1 MTITQLLGQN
11 RKQFFR
17 YIIGALLTTV
27 NGLSQTFALSI
38 AFGII
43 EAPESSIVLRIVG
56 MFFFAI
62 LPIPLQY
69 LSRFLRIGFMRD
81 VLIQVRSLAYQK
93 IMHRPIE
100 VFKKQSKESAMA
112 MVVSDIN
119 LFEKDFFLAIL
130 NIVFSFGSFIIG
142 EIILFII
149 SPTIGFGTL
158 LASSLLYIVVRF
170 FEKPTREIKR
180 LTQEANVDYTKQLT
194 NVLQGLEV
202 IKLYRVEMNFK
213 KPFYQIVQQL
223 ENIKQ
228 KAFRLDEYQ
237 SNLNVWIASSYQT
250 LVYIYATYL
259 FVQDELSLTALI
271 LVFNLIGQLIWGM
284 INGFNFINRFKASM
298 DIFERITKVEN
309 YPYGSI
315 AFEFKHHLSVKDLSF
330 AYEDKVVLEHVNFEI
345 KPKDKI
351 LITGPSGAGKT
362 TLLNCLSQS
371 LSTYAGE
378 VNYDQTEIRDID
390 PNTFLSNCG
399 YIRQNHFLFNDTIK
413 QNIILNQKYDAEK
426 FTLCLKQAALSEWIE
441 SLELK
446 AEHKLEQD
454 GTNISG
460 GQRQRISIARALYH
474 DKDVLFVDE
483 PSASLDDQTALTIYE
498 TLLALDKTVILVA
511 HRHLDYLN
519 QRFKIKLELTKAGAH
534 HA

>member
-17 YIIGALLTTV
+17 YILGALLTTV
-27 NGLSQTFALSI
+27 VGLSQAFALSI

-43 EAPESSIVLRIVG
+43 EASESSITIRIIG
-56 MFFFAI
+56 MFFFAV

-100 VFKKQSKESAMA
+100 VFKKHSRESAMA

-130 NIVFSFGSFIIG
+130 NIVYSFGSFIIG
-142 EIILFII
+142 VIILFIV
-149 SPTIGFGTL
+149 SPTIGIGTL
-158 LASSLLYIVVRF
+158 IASSLLYIVVRF

-180 LTQEANVDYTKQLT
+180 LTQVANVDYTKQLT

-202 IKLYRVEMNFK
+202 IKLYRVEHNFK
-213 KPFYQIVQQL
+213 KHFYRIVQHV
-223 ENIKQ
+223 EHIKQ

-237 SNLNVWIASSYQT
+237 DNLNVWIASSYQT

-259 FVQDELSLTALI
+259 FIQDELSLTALI

-298 DIFERITKVEN
+298 DIFARITQVEN
-309 YPYGSI
+309 YPYGSKP
-315 AFEFKHHLSVKDLSF
+315 FTFNKNLSVKNLSF
-330 AYEDKVVLEHVNFEI
+330 SYEDKMVLDHVNFEI

-362 TLLNCLSQS
+362 TLLNCMSQS
-371 LSTYAGE
+371 LSSYTGE
-378 VNYDQTEIRDID
+378 VVYDHTEIKEID
-390 PNTFLSNCG
+390 ANAFLSHCG
-399 YIRQNHFLFNDTIK
+399 YIRQQHFLFNDTIK
-413 QNIILNQKYDAEK
+413 QNIILNLKYDEEK
-426 FTLCLKQAALSEWIE
+426 FALCLKQADLSVWID

-498 TLLALDKTVILVA
+498 TLLALDKTIILVA

-519 QRFKIKLELTKAGAH
+519 QRFAIHLELKKAGGH

>member
-180 LTQEANVDYTKQLT
+180 LTQEANVDYTVYKNTMMARAIVGTKFEALKEI
-194 NVLQGLEV
+194 LE
-202 IKLYRVEMNFK
+202 
-213 KPFYQIVQQL
+213 
-223 ENIKQ
+223 
-228 KAFRLDEYQ
+228 
-237 SNLNVWIASSYQT
+237 
-250 LVYIYATYL
+250 
-259 FVQDELSLTALI
+259 
-271 LVFNLIGQLIWGM
+271 
-284 INGFNFINRFKASM
+284 
-298 DIFERITKVEN
+298 
-309 YPYGSI
+309 
-315 AFEFKHHLSVKDLSF
+315 
-330 AYEDKVVLEHVNFEI
+330 
-345 KPKDKI
+345 
-351 LITGPSGAGKT
+351 GPSAIAISYDDAILPARILAGVMKEY
-362 TLLNCLSQS
+362 N
-371 LSTYAGE
+371 
-378 VNYDQTEIRDID
+378 
-390 PNTFLSNCG
+390 
-399 YIRQNHFLFNDTIK
+399 
-413 QNIILNQKYDAEK
+413 
-426 FTLCLKQAALSEWIE
+426 
-441 SLELK
+441 
-446 AEHKLEQD
+446 KL
-454 GTNISG
+454 
-460 GQRQRISIARALYH
+460 
-474 DKDVLFVDE
+474 
-483 PSASLDDQTALTIYE
+483 
-498 TLLALDKTVILVA
+498 
-511 HRHLDYLN
+511 
-519 QRFKIKLELTKAGAH
+519 
-534 HA
+534 

>member
-11 RKQFFR
+11 RKQFTR

-27 NGLSQTFALSI
+27 NGLSQTFALSL
-38 AFGII
+38 AFGMI
-43 EAPESSIVLRIVG
+43 EAPEDTIPYRLVG
-56 MFFFAI
+56 MFFFAV

-81 VLIQVRSLAYQK
+81 VLIQVRSLAYAK

-100 VFKKQSKESAMA
+100 VFKRQSKESAMA

-149 SPTIGFGTL
+149 SPTIGFATL
-158 LASSLLYIVVRF
+158 VASSLLYIVVKF

-202 IKLYRVEMNFK
+202 IKLYRVEQNFK
-213 KPFYQIVQQL
+213 KPFYQIVQHM

-237 SNLNVWIASSYQT
+237 GNLNVWIATSYQT

-259 FVQDELSLTALI
+259 FIQEELTLTALI

-284 INGFNFINRFKASM
+284 INGFNFINRFKAAL
-298 DIFERITKVEN
+298 DIFERITKPEV
-309 YPYGSI
+309 YPYGTKSFS
-315 AFEFKHHLSVKDLSF
+315 FEKHLEIKDLSF
-330 AYEDKVVLEHVNFEI
+330 AYEDKLILDKLNFTI
-345 KPKDKI
+345 HPKDKI

-371 LSTYAGE
+371 LSSYTGSVSYDSTE
-378 VNYDQTEIRDID
+378 VREIS
-390 PNTFLSNCG
+390 PNAFLSNCG

-413 QNIILNQKYDAEK
+413 QNIILNQAYDENQFK
-426 FTLCLKQAALSEWIE
+426 TCLKQAALSEWIE
-441 SLELK
+441 GLELK
-446 AEHKLEQD
+446 ADHILAQD

-483 PSASLDDQTALTIYE
+483 PSASLDDMSALTIYE

-519 QRFKIKLELTKAGAH
+519 QRFAIKLELTKVGSH